1 MIFKIKLAIF
11 IMTTLLIGLVGLQT
25 LYNYNL
31 YMTESQV
38 FKRSIDE
45 SLKEAI
51 QLSRKQKRDRTIAAL
66 KKRLENPSLFDLKT
80 VWKENSNTLQF
91 QLREVNSNNKNKQL
105 SISFEDLN
113 KRPVLKGQEKDMFI
127 PRFLQ
132 NVEKDLQKEY
142 MWYYTQDIGDFLIA
156 QNKKDRISLDQ
167 LKTNFEKILK
177 AKNRETNFV
186 FNARKE
192 NSIVTQTYEIEPDY
206 YAKKQVYAV
215 FPNATAHLLK
225 QQLWS
230 ILGSF
235 FLVFTVL
242 IASIYVTKLLL
253 TQERL
258 AKEKD
263 ALMSHISHELRT
275 PIAAIQVTA
284 EAMKTFDQTKEEQ
297 SQYLNII
304 LRKTQE
310 LSTFTHDI
318 LNELNLS
325 KSRFYKEE
333 FPIKIL
339 FENLKKEI
347 GTESIKLNIDAENIL
362 LIANKKHI
370 ENLLR
375 NLIANSIK
383 YNESDSIRIILR
395 AYIANKSVYLEVQD
409 NGIGI
414 QDLHKKKI
422 FDPFYR
428 VTNPENKTYKVPG
441 FGIGLSYVKRVV
453 ELHNA
458 QIEILDVLPNGSIF
472 KLKFPHEKN

>member
-1 MIFKIKLAIF
+1 MNFKIKLAIF
-11 IMTTLLIGLVGLQT
+11 IMTTLLIALVGLQT

-38 FKRSIDE
+38 FKRSVDE

-66 KKRLENPSLFDLKT
+66 KKRLENPSLFTLNT
-80 VWKENSNTLQF
+80 AWKENSKTLQF

-113 KRPVLKGQEKDMFI
+113 NKPILKGQEKGLFI

-142 MWYYTQDIGDFLIA
+142 MWYYTQDIGDFLTE

-167 LKTNFEKILK
+167 LKPNFEKILK
-177 AKNRETNFV
+177 SKNRETNFV
-186 FNARKE
+186 LNGKNE
-192 NSIVTQTYEIEPDY
+192 NSIVTQTYELEPDY
-206 YAKKQVYAV
+206 FAKIHVYAV
-215 FPNATAHLLK
+215 FPKVTKHLLK
-225 QQLWS
+225 QQIWS
-230 ILGSF
+230 IMGSF

-242 IASIYVTKLLL
+242 IASVYITKLLL
-253 TQERL
+253 SQERL

-263 ALMSHISHELRT
+263 VLMSHISHELRT

-297 SQYLNII
+297 FQYLNLI
-304 LRKTQE
+304 LGKAQE

-325 KSRFYKEE
+325 KSRLYKEE
-333 FPIKIL
+333 FSINTL
-339 FENLKKEI
+339 FEKLKKEI
-347 GTESIKLNIDAENIL
+347 ETDTIKLNIDTENIKM
-362 LIANKKHI
+362 IANKKHV
-370 ENLLR
+370 ESLLR

-383 YNESDSIRIILR
+383 YNESNSIRIILR
-395 AYIANKSVYLEVQD
+395 SYIAKKFVYLEVQD

-414 QDLHKKKI
+414 QNEHKKKI

-428 VTNPENKTYKVPG
+428 VTSPIISKTKSKG
-441 FGIGLSYVKRVV
+441 NF
-453 ELHNA
+453 E
-458 QIEILDVLPNGSIF
+458 ETC
-472 KLKFPHEKN
+472 